1 MQACLWGYG
10 WSSRCQREVNANKL
24 PRVKGEVEFK
34 GISFSY
40 NDEIKILK
48 NINLKVNP
56 GETVAFVGA
65 TGVGKS
71 TIASLLNRFYD
82 PQNGSILMD
91 GIDIKD
97 VTLKSLRDNISM
109 VLQDT
114 FYLTEQF
121 MKILFMAGKKLLGIR
136 FLQPQKQPMLIISL
150 RI

>member
-1 MQACLWGYG
+1 
-10 WSSRCQREVNANKL
+10 
-24 PRVKGEVEFK
+24 
-34 GISFSY
+34 
-40 NDEIKILK
+40 
-48 NINLKVNP
+48 
-56 GETVAFVGA
+56 
-65 TGVGKS
+65 
-71 TIASLLNRFYD
+71 
-82 PQNGSILMD
+82 MD